1 MYLHSRDTTENLAA
15 PGNGSV
21 CDDPATATPECFD
34 WQNWGG
40 GWVGETITNIFRE
53 LNPPEVIA
61 MTRANFSDE
70 VYEEYKGGSSYTRC
84 VYEIRLD
91 NVDIC
96 VGDFWETSERRKL
109 VPFSSQMLGD
119 TMKIV
124 SVPRGFKASEMGSEG
139 ETIDWAIMYR
149 TALQPF
155 SNETWF
161 ILMGMLVFG
170 GIMMWVCEYNVEDSP
185 LENEGVNGLFK
196 TIWVSAMSLVCTSAA
211 HEATHW
217 PGRIAQMGFAFFI
230 YVVVALYVSSLASFL
245 VLKPAAGAAISNLPE
260 IARLG
265 GKLCL
270 LEAMSGAVEYAV
282 PVQNQHKMDDY
293 GPALEKLYRGGCS
306 GALLGFFQFDQ
317 FVRSQTASFSVCIDP
332 EDENGWSSCTT
343 VPTDAVRID
352 LNCKCEDPTKDIES
366 CPSECPFGAKR
377 YCPLVEV
384 VDPSFSLSLAF
395 AVPLKPFLQNYISAW
410 IIRYRQS
417 GTMEKSINTFAR
429 SKYCDVCGQPYS
441 ADDCVQKNAEA
452 AAQPKNAAGPEFEQ
466 LDLEYMAG
474 VFVIPAGIMVLG
486 GLVSIM
492 SRVYERFATTPET
505 PMMDVDVYE
514 RDADLTELVK
524 VEGRNTESAMFHRKL
539 EEQVDKLTT
548 QMDSMTERIR
558 QLEHST

>member
-185 LENEGVNGLFK
+185 
-196 TIWVSAMSLVCTSAA
+196 
-211 HEATHW
+211 
-217 PGRIAQMGFAFFI
+217 
-230 YVVVALYVSSLASFL
+230 
-245 VLKPAAGAAISNLPE
+245 
-260 IARLG
+260 
-265 GKLCL
+265 
-270 LEAMSGAVEYAV
+270 
-282 PVQNQHKMDDY
+282 
-293 GPALEKLYRGGCS
+293 
-306 GALLGFFQFDQ
+306 
-317 FVRSQTASFSVCIDP
+317 
-332 EDENGWSSCTT
+332 
-343 VPTDAVRID
+343 
-352 LNCKCEDPTKDIES
+352 
-366 CPSECPFGAKR
+366 
-377 YCPLVEV
+377 
-384 VDPSFSLSLAF
+384 
-395 AVPLKPFLQNYISAW
+395 
-410 IIRYRQS
+410 
-417 GTMEKSINTFAR
+417 
-429 SKYCDVCGQPYS
+429 
-441 ADDCVQKNAEA
+441 
-452 AAQPKNAAGPEFEQ
+452 
-466 LDLEYMAG
+466 
-474 VFVIPAGIMVLG
+474 
-486 GLVSIM
+486 
-492 SRVYERFATTPET
+492 
-505 PMMDVDVYE
+505 
-514 RDADLTELVK
+514 
-524 VEGRNTESAMFHRKL
+524 
-539 EEQVDKLTT
+539 
-548 QMDSMTERIR
+548 
-558 QLEHST
+558 